1 MAASKVAHEFEDY
14 VSDEEGADTAITADP
29 AWAVSVVQREFHG
42 ADQGTAVH
50 LMMEHAELDSDPAE
64 LAKLTDRPKKEHA
77 ELIAM
82 TALLLGND
90 VVRKAFASEHYRELP
105 VLGRVGDLT
114 IDGVVDLLYRD
125 EDGWVVADYKTDKAA
140 SPKKVN
146 SYFRQLRFYASILEK
161 NLDAPIVRLELLFP
175 RETTVTVL
183 RQDLT

>member
-50 LMMEHAELDSDPAE
+50 LMMEHAELHSDPAE

-82 TALLLGND
+82 TDLLLRDD

-140 SPKKVN
+140 SPKTVN
-146 SYFRQLRFYASILEK
+146 SYFRQLRFYASILEE